1 MIAQKA
7 KTFCV
12 TMPCK
17 HNGDHKTLLQVTIPC
32 VVWTALRNA
41 KIPEEDVYENAKVNL
56 DLPFWASIHSY
67 CECRMT
73 DWGINH
79 DQSQKFDT
87 CLFGKTLP
95 GVKYTLIAYVN
106 IWMFDRSHG
115 VFVTPFWWHFQHL
128 LLCHFRRQ
136 KLLLKKSKN
145 NHCLVKQ
152 FWWSFQQ
159 IL

>member
-56 DLPFWASIHSY
+56 D
-67 CECRMT
+67 
-73 DWGINH
+73 
-79 DQSQKFDT
+79 
-87 CLFGKTLP
+87 
-95 GVKYTLIAYVN
+95 
-106 IWMFDRSHG
+106 RS
-115 VFVTPFWWHFQHL
+115 FL
-128 LLCHFRRQ
+128 
-136 KLLLKKSKN
+136 S
-145 NHCLVKQ
+145 
-152 FWWSFQQ
+152 
-159 IL
+159 

>member
-56 DLPFWASIHSY
+56 DLPFWASITQLLRMSHDRLRNQPWSKPKIRY
-67 CECRMT
+67 MLVWKNIARGQIHVDRICEYLNV
-73 DWGINH
+73 W
-79 DQSQKFDT
+79 S
-87 CLFGKTLP
+87 
-95 GVKYTLIAYVN
+95 
-106 IWMFDRSHG
+106 
-115 VFVTPFWWHFQHL
+115 VTWRLRHAL
-128 LLCHFRRQ
+128 LMAFSTSSSLS
-136 KLLLKKSKN
+136 L
-145 NHCLVKQ
+145 
-152 FWWSFQQ
+152 
-159 IL
+159 